1 MLVSIGSDHAGFR
14 LKEEIKKFL
23 TSLNI
28 NFKDCGTFSED
39 SVDYPDYGHAV
50 ANDIIQNKAQFG
62 IVICGSG
69 NGINITA
76 NKHKGIRSALC
87 WNEEIAKLAR
97 LHNDANILALP
108 GRFIDIEDAKKA
120 VKAFLSTNFEG
131 GRHKTRIDK
140 IEQGC

>member
-108 GRFIDIEDAKKA
+108 GRFIDIEDAKRA